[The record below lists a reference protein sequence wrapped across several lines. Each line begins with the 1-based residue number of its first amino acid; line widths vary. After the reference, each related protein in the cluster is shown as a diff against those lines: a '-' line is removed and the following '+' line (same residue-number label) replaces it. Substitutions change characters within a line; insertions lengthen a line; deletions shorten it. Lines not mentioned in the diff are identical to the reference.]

1 MSEDLC
7 SSAYQLR
14 GHRVPSVAKE
24 DLFLR
29 ARHLC
34 AALDIKRSSFTKK
47 KIGFL
52 IQQLES
58 YGINIDPVE
67 DHEWIDIA
75 KAMINPSTMMIC
87 MPNSLYSDL
96 HNAKPE
102 AIRIYLHEL
111 GHIFLAHKPHLHFS
125 NSDTKEIEDSEWQA
139 DAFADAIIDVL
150 GLPME
155 SSQLELDLKS
165 I

>member
-1 MSEDLC
+1 MSEDSC

-14 GHRVPSVAKE
+14 GHRVPSVAQQE
-24 DLFLR
+24 LFLT

-34 AALDIKRSSFTKK
+34 SALGIKRSSFTKK
-47 KIGFL
+47 KIGFF
-52 IQQLES
+52 IQELES

-75 KAMINPSTMMIC
+75 KAMIDPSTMMIR

-125 NSDTKEIEDSEWQA
+125 NTNIKESEDSEWQA
-139 DAFADAIIDVL
+139 DTFADAIIDFL

-155 SSQLELDLKS
+155 GSQLELDLKS